1 MSSLSCEVEDSL
13 EFVVNSKESGIG
25 DIGIGGNGSIFED
38 LGVSE
43 ESGLYLIGAGVVVH
57 CAIGLG
63 FYFRRRG

>member
-1 MSSLSCEVEDSL
+1 MSCDEEDSL
-13 EFVVNSKESGIG
+13 ELVVNVKESGIG
-25 DIGIGGNGSIFED
+25 DIGLGGNGSIFED

-43 ESGLYLIGAGVVVH
+43 ETGLYIIGGGFVLV